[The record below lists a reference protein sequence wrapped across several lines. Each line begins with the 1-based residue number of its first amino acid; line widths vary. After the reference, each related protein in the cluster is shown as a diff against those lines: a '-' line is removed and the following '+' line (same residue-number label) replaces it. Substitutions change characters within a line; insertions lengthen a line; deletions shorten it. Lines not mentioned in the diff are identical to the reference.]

1 MWLYNRN
8 MARDA
13 NFSWVPA
20 AATLNLIALLSSAL
34 AAHQT
39 PQAGS
44 GQDATIRV
52 TVDSVLVPVVV
63 RDAQGHA
70 IGSLTKDDFQVL
82 DRGKLQKLSGFTIET
97 RATNQ
102 NATAAP
108 TTPSTAASGGAMPPA
123 IPASDATPPRC
134 TVLLFDDMHL
144 NDDDLMRAK
153 AVGTKLLANP
163 IGTREAVAV
172 VSMSGSNSGLTQN
185 SNKLREAVAKLS
197 ANNLYRK
204 IGPECPN
211 IGYTEADRIQNKHD
225 GTAIENAIANYL
237 SCANSVGLTHD
248 IALRAVEGA
257 AIRELEMGDQ
267 DTRISLEF
275 IGDVVRR
282 MRSLP
287 GRRTLVLISPG
298 FLTITPESMA
308 EESIVLDMAAQAN
321 VTISALDARGLYTTE
336 IDASERGARS
346 QLELQSGMAE
356 EYHRDAAERTGNI
369 LGELADG
376 TGGTY
381 FHNSN
386 DLQGGLQQ
394 LMAGPEYLYV
404 LEFSL
409 ADVKHD
415 GSYHRMSV
423 KVNRGGTSVQA
434 RRGYFAPK
442 PSKESK

>member
-1 MWLYNRN
+1 MVRKTK
-8 MARDA
+8 
-13 NFSWVPA
+13 FSWLR
-20 AATLNLIALLSSAL
+20 AATLNFFALFLSSDLFAQ
-34 AAHQT
+34 QT
-39 PQAGS
+39 PQAGAV
-44 GQDATIRV
+44 QEATIRV

-63 RDAQGHA
+63 RDAQGRA
-70 IGSLTKDDFQVL
+70 IGGLTKDDFQVL
-82 DRGKLQKLSGFTIET
+82 DRGKLQKLSGFTIEM
-97 RATNQ
+97 R
-102 NATAAP
+102 ATAAP
-108 TTPSTAASGGAMPPA
+108 PTPSTAASGAATPPA
-123 IPASDATPPRC
+123 IPAPDATPPRC

-144 NDDDLMRAK
+144 NEGDLMRAK
-153 AVGTKLLANP
+153 AVGTKLLASP
-163 IGTREAVAV
+163 IGAREAVAV

-197 ANNLYRK
+197 VKNLYRK
-204 IGPECPN
+204 SGPECPN
-211 IGYTEADRIQNKHD
+211 IGYTEADRIQNRHD

-257 AIRELEMGDQ
+257 AMRELEMADQ
-267 DTRISLEF
+267 DTRNSLAF
-275 IGDVVRR
+275 VGDVVRR

-298 FLTITPESMA
+298 FLTMTAESMA
-308 EESIVLDMAAQAN
+308 EESILLDVAAQAN
-321 VTISALDARGLYTTE
+321 VTISALDARGLYTTG
-336 IDASERGARS
+336 IDASQRGARS
-346 QLELQSGMAE
+346 QVELQNGMAQ
-356 EYHRDAAERTGNI
+356 EYHRDSAEHSGNI

-394 LMAGPEYLYV
+394 LMAGPEFLYL

-415 GSYHRMSV
+415 GSFHGLSV
-423 KVNRGGTSVQA
+423 KVSHAGANVQA

-442 PSKESK
+442 TSKESK

>member
-1 MWLYNRN
+1 MVRK
-8 MARDA
+8 AK
-13 NFSWVPA
+13 FSWLR
-20 AATLNLIALLSSAL
+20 AATLNFFALFLSSDL
-34 AAHQT
+34 AAQQT
-39 PQAGS
+39 PQAGA

-63 RDAQGHA
+63 RDAQGRA
-70 IGSLTKDDFQVL
+70 IGGLTKDDFQVL
-82 DRGKLQKLSGFTIET
+82 DRGKLRKLSGFTIEM
-97 RATNQ
+97 R
-102 NATAAP
+102 ATAAP
-108 TTPSTAASGGAMPPA
+108 PTPSPAASGATMPHA
-123 IPASDATPPRC
+123 IPAPDATPPRC

-144 NDDDLMRAK
+144 NEGDLMRAK
-153 AVGTKLLANP
+153 AVGTKLLASP
-163 IGTREAVAV
+163 IGAREAVAV
-172 VSMSGSNSGLTQN
+172 VSMSGSNTGLTQN

-197 ANNLYRK
+197 GKNLYRK
-204 IGPECPN
+204 SGPECPN
-211 IGYTEADRIQNKHD
+211 IGYTEADRIQNRHD
-225 GTAIENAIANYL
+225 GTAIENAIANYM

-257 AIRELEMGDQ
+257 AMRELEMGDQ
-267 DTRISLEF
+267 DTRNSLAF
-275 IGDVVRR
+275 VGDVVRR

-298 FLTITPESMA
+298 FLTMTAESMA
-308 EESIVLDMAAQAN
+308 EESVLLDVAAQAN
-321 VTISALDARGLYTTE
+321 VTISALDARGLYTTG
-336 IDASERGARS
+336 IDASQRGARS
-346 QLELQSGMAE
+346 QVELQNGMAQ
-356 EYHRDAAERTGNI
+356 EYHRDSAEHSGNI

-394 LMAGPEYLYV
+394 LMAGPEFLYL

-415 GSYHRMSV
+415 GSFHGLSV
-423 KVNRGGTSVQA
+423 KVSHAGASVQA

-442 PSKESK
+442 TSKESK

>member
-8 MARDA
+8 MVRDA

-20 AATLNLIALLSSAL
+20 ATLNLIALFLSSAL
-34 AAHQT
+34 AAQQT

-44 GQDATIRV
+44 GRDATIRV

-102 NATAAP
+102 SVTAAP
-108 TTPSTAASGGAMPPA
+108 TAPSTAASGGAMPPA
-123 IPASDATPPRC
+123 IPAPGATPPHC

-144 NDDDLMRAK
+144 NEGDLMRAK
-153 AVGTKLLANP
+153 AVGTKLLASP
-163 IGTREAVAV
+163 I
-172 VSMSGSNSGLTQN
+172 GLTQN
-185 SNKLREAVAKLS
+185 SNKLREAVAALS
-197 ANNLYRK
+197 TKNLYRK

-257 AIRELEMGDQ
+257 AMRELEMGDQ

-275 IGDVVRR
+275 VGDVVRR

-298 FLTITPESMA
+298 FLTMTPESMA

-346 QLELQSGMAE
+346 QVELQNGMAE
-356 EYHRDAAERTGNI
+356 EYHRDAAERAGNI

>member
-1 MWLYNRN
+1 VLLE
-8 MARDA
+8 AQ
-13 NFSWVPA
+13 FSWLRA
-20 AATLNLIALLSSAL
+20 AFLIFLALFLSSDL
-34 AAHQT
+34 AAQQT
-39 PQAGS
+39 SQAGA

-63 RDAQGHA
+63 RDARGRA
-70 IGSLTKDDFQVL
+70 IGGLTKDDFQVL
-82 DRGKLQKLSGFTIET
+82 DRGQVQKLSGFAIET
-97 RATNQ
+97 RAT
-102 NATAAP
+102 AVPTPASIPASDAAR
-108 TTPSTAASGGAMPPA
+108 PPA
-123 IPASDATPPRC
+123 IPAPDTTPPRC

-144 NDDDLMRAK
+144 NEGDLMRAK

-172 VSMSGSNSGLTQN
+172 MSMSGGNTGLTQN
-185 SNKLREAVAKLS
+185 SSKLREAVAKLS
-197 ANNLYRK
+197 VKNLYRK

-211 IGYTEADRIQNKHD
+211 IDYTEADRIQNKHD
-225 GTAIENAIANYL
+225 GAAIENAIANYL

-257 AIRELEMGDQ
+257 ALRELEMGDQ
-267 DTRISLEF
+267 DTRNSLAF
-275 IGDVVRR
+275 VGDVVSR

-298 FLTITPESMA
+298 FLTMTAESMA
-308 EESIVLDMAAQAN
+308 EESILLDVAAQAN

-336 IDASERGARS
+336 LDASQHGARS
-346 QLELQSGMAE
+346 QVELQNGMAQ
-356 EYHRDAAERTGNI
+356 EYRRDSAEHSGNI

-394 LMAGPEYLYV
+394 LMAGPEFLYI

-415 GSYHRMSV
+415 GSFHGLSV
-423 KVNRGGTSVQA
+423 KVSRAGASVQS

-442 PSKESK
+442 ASKKSK